1 MRKNPDPDYPLTP
14 PVGRSGR
21 PIGGGAG
28 YSIAGV
34 NEFDELIDD
43 IYHFSESQGLEIDT
57 LIHEEGAGQ
66 LEINLRHG
74 DPIELADQV
83 FMFKRTI
90 REAALKHDT
99 YATFMAKPIQGQ
111 PGSAMHIHQSVVDKK
126 TGNNVFTAEDG
137 TETDA
142 FFHFIGGMQKHV
154 PNALVMFAPY
164 VNSYRRLTQ
173 AASAPVN
180 NKWGYD
186 NRTTA
191 FRVPRSDPAARRVE
205 NRIPSSDANP
215 YLALAASLACGLI
228 GITNKIK
235 PDAPVADHRQR
246 GRDRPAARPARG
258 RRPVRGG
265 RGAARAARQH
275 RSSATYA
282 AIKRGRVRDLHGGDQ
297 PVGARVP
304 AAQRLAQRSRRAM
317 PYQSPRSRP
326 AFPGTRTPPATRP
339 DYPPLDGD
347 RARRR
352 RHRRRRLH
360 RAVGGR
366 PSRQGGRRRRADRG
380 ASLRRRRFGAQ
391 WRPARHRPARLARRA
406 GRRDRLDARQ
416 GAVRPRRRGQG
427 ASRSNSPRSNGIDI
441 DFMPGPALG
450 RAQAALCRRLPQ
462 TCRLHARARFGYPHI
477 TFMDAEE
484 TAERLGSTHYFGGTR
499 DTGTGHIHPL
509 KLVIGTAR
517 VAAEAG
523 AHLFENTRRDRH
535 RVAAAAR
542 CR

>member
-1 MRKNPDPDYPLTP
+1 MMPPEKKEVRPSSRGGRARTPAFLKNERGVKNWKEASAWLEWRGIEDIECITPDQAGVARGKMMPSKKFTSNTSLALPSAVFMTTISGGYPEDGNGFHYPEDDGDLKLLPDLSTLTVVPWEEDPTAAVICDLVHQDGRSVEFTPRNVLKRVLAAYDDRGLKPVVAPEIEFYLVRKNPDPDYPLTP

-43 IYHFSESQGLEIDT
+43 IYHFSERQGLEIDT

-74 DPIELADQV
+74 NPIELADQV

-90 REAALKHDT
+90 REAALKHEI

-126 TGNNVFTAEDG
+126 SGKNIFSAEDG
-137 TETDA
+137 AETDA

-154 PNALVMFAPY
+154 PNALVMLAPY

-228 GITNKIK
+228 GMNNKVQAE
-235 PDAPVADHRQR
+235 PPVLTTANEDEIDLPRSLLEAVDLFEADKEL
-246 GRDRPAARPARG
+246 
-258 RRPVRGG
+258 
-265 RGAARAARQH
+265 GAIVGKSFA
-275 RSSATYA
+275 ATYA
-282 AIKRGRVRDLHGGDQ
+282 AIKR
-297 PVGARVP
+297 AE
-304 AAQRLAQRSRRAM
+304 
-317 PYQSPRSRP
+317 
-326 AFPGTRTPPATRP
+326 FE
-339 DYPPLDGD
+339 
-347 RARRR
+347 
-352 RHRRRRLH
+352 
-360 RAVGGR
+360 
-366 PSRQGGRRRRADRG
+366 
-380 ASLRRRRFGAQ
+380 
-391 WRPARHRPARLARRA
+391 
-406 GRRDRLDARQ
+406 
-416 GAVRPRRRGQG
+416 
-427 ASRSNSPRSNGIDI
+427 
-441 DFMPGPALG
+441 
-450 RAQAALCRRLPQ
+450 
-462 TCRLHARARFGYPHI
+462 
-477 TFMDAEE
+477 TFMEVISPW
-484 TAERLGSTHYFGGTR
+484 EREYL
-499 DTGTGHIHPL
+499 L
-509 KLVIGTAR
+509 LNV
-517 VAAEAG
+517 
-523 AHLFENTRRDRH
+523 
-535 RVAAAAR
+535 
-542 CR
+542 

>member
-1 MRKNPDPDYPLTP
+1 MKSQRGVKNWKEVSAWLEWRGIEDIECITPDQAGVARGKMMPSKKFTSNTSLALPSAVFMTTISGGYPEDGNGFHYPEDDGDLKLMPDLSTLTVVPWEEDPTAAVICDLVHQDGRSVEFTPRNVLKRVLAAYADRGLKPVVAPEIEFYLVRKNPDPDYPLTP

-43 IYHFSESQGLEIDT
+43 IYHFSEGQGLEIDT

-90 REAALKHDT
+90 REAALKHEI

-111 PGSAMHIHQSVVDKK
+111 PGSAMHIHQSIVDRK
-126 TGNNVFTAEDG
+126 TGRNVFSAEDG
-137 TETDA
+137 SETDD

-228 GITNKIK
+228 GMINKVK
-235 PDAPVADHRQR
+235 AEPPVLTTANADEI
-246 GRDRPAARPARG
+246 DLP
-258 RRPVRGG
+258 
-265 RGAARAARQH
+265 
-275 RSSATYA
+275 RSLLEAVDLFEADEDLGSILGKSFTATYA
-282 AIKRGRVRDLHGGDQ
+282 AIKR
-297 PVGARVP
+297 AE
-304 AAQRLAQRSRRAM
+304 
-317 PYQSPRSRP
+317 
-326 AFPGTRTPPATRP
+326 FE
-339 DYPPLDGD
+339 
-347 RARRR
+347 
-352 RHRRRRLH
+352 
-360 RAVGGR
+360 
-366 PSRQGGRRRRADRG
+366 
-380 ASLRRRRFGAQ
+380 
-391 WRPARHRPARLARRA
+391 
-406 GRRDRLDARQ
+406 
-416 GAVRPRRRGQG
+416 
-427 ASRSNSPRSNGIDI
+427 
-441 DFMPGPALG
+441 
-450 RAQAALCRRLPQ
+450 
-462 TCRLHARARFGYPHI
+462 
-477 TFMDAEE
+477 TFMEVISPW
-484 TAERLGSTHYFGGTR
+484 EREYL
-499 DTGTGHIHPL
+499 L
-509 KLVIGTAR
+509 LNV
-517 VAAEAG
+517 
-523 AHLFENTRRDRH
+523 
-535 RVAAAAR
+535 
-542 CR
+542 

>member
-1 MRKNPDPDYPLTP
+1 MPPAKKEARPKRARTPAFVKNLRGVKTWKEATAWLEWRGIEDIECITPAQAGVARGKMMPSKKFTSNTSLALPSAVFMATISGDYPENGNGFVYPEDDGDLKLLPDLSTLTVVPWEEDPTAAVICDLVHQDGRTVEFTPRNVLKRVVAAYDRRGLRPVVAPEIEFYLVRKNPDPDYPLVP

-21 PIGGGAG
+21 AIGGGAG

-74 DPIELADQV
+74 DPVELADQV

-126 TGNNVFTAEDG
+126 TGRNIFSAEDG
-137 TETDA
+137 SESDA

-228 GITNKIK
+228 GLTKK
-235 PDAPVADHRQR
+235 LEAEPPVLTTANEDEIDLPR
-246 GRDRPAARPARG
+246 GLLEAVDLFEGDEELAAVLGKAFTT
-258 RRPVRGG
+258 
-265 RGAARAARQH
+265 
-275 RSSATYA
+275 TYA
-282 AIKRGRVRDLHGGDQ
+282 AIKR
-297 PVGARVP
+297 AE
-304 AAQRLAQRSRRAM
+304 
-317 PYQSPRSRP
+317 
-326 AFPGTRTPPATRP
+326 FE
-339 DYPPLDGD
+339 
-347 RARRR
+347 
-352 RHRRRRLH
+352 
-360 RAVGGR
+360 
-366 PSRQGGRRRRADRG
+366 
-380 ASLRRRRFGAQ
+380 
-391 WRPARHRPARLARRA
+391 
-406 GRRDRLDARQ
+406 
-416 GAVRPRRRGQG
+416 
-427 ASRSNSPRSNGIDI
+427 
-441 DFMPGPALG
+441 
-450 RAQAALCRRLPQ
+450 
-462 TCRLHARARFGYPHI
+462 
-477 TFMDAEE
+477 TFMEVISPW
-484 TAERLGSTHYFGGTR
+484 EREYL
-499 DTGTGHIHPL
+499 L
-509 KLVIGTAR
+509 LNV
-517 VAAEAG
+517 
-523 AHLFENTRRDRH
+523 
-535 RVAAAAR
+535 
-542 CR
+542 

>member
-1 MRKNPDPDYPLTP
+1 MEWRGIEDIECITPDQAGVARGKMMPSSKFTSNTSLALPSAVFMATISGGYPEDGNGFVYPEDDGDLKLLPDLSTLTMVPWEDDPTAAVICDLVHQDGRSVQFTPRNVLKRVLAAYDKRGLKPVVAPEIEFYLVNKNPDPDYPLTP

-21 PIGGGAG
+21 AIGGGAG

-74 DPIELADQV
+74 DPVELADQV

-111 PGSAMHIHQSVVDKK
+111 PGSAMHIHQSIVDKK
-126 TGNNVFTAEDG
+126 TGRNIFTAEDG
-137 TETDA
+137 SETEA

-154 PNALVMFAPY
+154 PNALVMLAPY

-228 GITNKIK
+228 GMVNKL
-235 PDAPVADHRQR
+235 PAEPPVLTTANEDEIDLPRGLLEAVDLFEADEELTSML
-246 GRDRPAARPARG
+246 GK
-258 RRPVRGG
+258 
-265 RGAARAARQH
+265 
-275 RSSATYA
+275 SFSTTFA
-282 AIKRGRVRDLHGGDQ
+282 AIKR
-297 PVGARVP
+297 AE
-304 AAQRLAQRSRRAM
+304 
-317 PYQSPRSRP
+317 
-326 AFPGTRTPPATRP
+326 FE
-339 DYPPLDGD
+339 
-347 RARRR
+347 
-352 RHRRRRLH
+352 
-360 RAVGGR
+360 
-366 PSRQGGRRRRADRG
+366 
-380 ASLRRRRFGAQ
+380 
-391 WRPARHRPARLARRA
+391 
-406 GRRDRLDARQ
+406 
-416 GAVRPRRRGQG
+416 
-427 ASRSNSPRSNGIDI
+427 
-441 DFMPGPALG
+441 
-450 RAQAALCRRLPQ
+450 
-462 TCRLHARARFGYPHI
+462 
-477 TFMDAEE
+477 TFMEVISPW
-484 TAERLGSTHYFGGTR
+484 EREYL
-499 DTGTGHIHPL
+499 L
-509 KLVIGTAR
+509 LNV
-517 VAAEAG
+517 
-523 AHLFENTRRDRH
+523 
-535 RVAAAAR
+535 
-542 CR
+542 

>member
-1 MRKNPDPDYPLTP
+1 MMPPAKKEVRPSSRGGRARTPAFVKNQRGVKNWKEASAWLEWRGIEDIECITPDQAGVARGKMMPSKKFTSNTSLALPSAVFMTTISGGYPEDGNGFHYPEDDGDLKLMPDLSTLTVVPWEEDPTAAVICDLVHQDGRSVEFTPRNVLKRVLAAYDKRGLKPVVAPEIEFYLVRKNPDPDYPLTP

-21 PIGGGAG
+21 AIGGGAG

-43 IYHFSESQGLEIDT
+43 IYHFSEGQGLEIDT

-90 REAALKHDT
+90 REAALKHEI

-111 PGSAMHIHQSVVDKK
+111 PGSAMHIHQSIIDKK
-126 TGNNVFTAEDG
+126 TGKNIFSAEDG
-137 TETDA
+137 SETED

-228 GITNKIK
+228 GITNMIK
-235 PDAPVADHRQR
+235 AEPPVLTTAN
-246 GRDRPAARPARG
+246 AAEIDLP
-258 RRPVRGG
+258 
-265 RGAARAARQH
+265 
-275 RSSATYA
+275 RSLLEAVDLFEGDEELCALLGKSFAATYA
-282 AIKRGRVRDLHGGDQ
+282 AIKR
-297 PVGARVP
+297 AE
-304 AAQRLAQRSRRAM
+304 
-317 PYQSPRSRP
+317 
-326 AFPGTRTPPATRP
+326 FE
-339 DYPPLDGD
+339 
-347 RARRR
+347 
-352 RHRRRRLH
+352 
-360 RAVGGR
+360 
-366 PSRQGGRRRRADRG
+366 
-380 ASLRRRRFGAQ
+380 
-391 WRPARHRPARLARRA
+391 
-406 GRRDRLDARQ
+406 
-416 GAVRPRRRGQG
+416 
-427 ASRSNSPRSNGIDI
+427 
-441 DFMPGPALG
+441 
-450 RAQAALCRRLPQ
+450 
-462 TCRLHARARFGYPHI
+462 
-477 TFMDAEE
+477 TFMEVISPW
-484 TAERLGSTHYFGGTR
+484 EREYL
-499 DTGTGHIHPL
+499 L
-509 KLVIGTAR
+509 LNV
-517 VAAEAG
+517 
-523 AHLFENTRRDRH
+523 
-535 RVAAAAR
+535 
-542 CR
+542 

>member
-1 MRKNPDPDYPLTP
+1 MMPPEKKEVRPSSRGGRARTPAFLKNERGVKNWKEATAWLEWRGIEDIECITPDQAGVARGKMMPSKKFTSNTSLALPSAVFMTTISGGYPEDGNGFHYPEDDGDLKLLPDLSTLTAVPWEEDPTAAVICDLVHQDGRSVEFTPRNVLKRVLAAYDERGLRPVVAPEIEFYLVRKNPDPDYPLTP

-43 IYHFSESQGLEIDT
+43 IYHFSERQGLEIDT

-90 REAALKHDT
+90 REAALKHEI

-126 TGNNVFTAEDG
+126 TGKNIFSAEDG
-137 TETDA
+137 SETDA

-215 YLALAASLACGLI
+215 YLALAASLACGLL
-228 GITNKIK
+228 GMRHKTKAS
-235 PDAPVADHRQR
+235 APVLTTANADEI
-246 GRDRPAARPARG
+246 DLP
-258 RRPVRGG
+258 
-265 RGAARAARQH
+265 
-275 RSSATYA
+275 RSLLEAVDLFEGDTELCALLGKSFAATYA
-282 AIKRGRVRDLHGGDQ
+282 AIKR
-297 PVGARVP
+297 AE
-304 AAQRLAQRSRRAM
+304 
-317 PYQSPRSRP
+317 
-326 AFPGTRTPPATRP
+326 FE
-339 DYPPLDGD
+339 
-347 RARRR
+347 
-352 RHRRRRLH
+352 
-360 RAVGGR
+360 
-366 PSRQGGRRRRADRG
+366 
-380 ASLRRRRFGAQ
+380 
-391 WRPARHRPARLARRA
+391 
-406 GRRDRLDARQ
+406 
-416 GAVRPRRRGQG
+416 
-427 ASRSNSPRSNGIDI
+427 
-441 DFMPGPALG
+441 
-450 RAQAALCRRLPQ
+450 
-462 TCRLHARARFGYPHI
+462 
-477 TFMDAEE
+477 TFMEVISPW
-484 TAERLGSTHYFGGTR
+484 EREYL
-499 DTGTGHIHPL
+499 L
-509 KLVIGTAR
+509 LNV
-517 VAAEAG
+517 
-523 AHLFENTRRDRH
+523 
-535 RVAAAAR
+535 
-542 CR
+542 